1 MKINDTIIE
10 QRLKRTIKATTPNV
24 LPQVLQ
30 TIKSKENL
38 KDDYTPLT
46 TECIKEGGTEMTTTD
61 FQTMPK
67 ALLKDDKKT
76 KTGLSW
82 IKWTASAAAVFVIAF
97 TTYFINSYYTPQSV
111 ISFDVNP
118 SIELKINK
126 SEKILDVIPLNKEGE
141 IIIGDMNLKRVDL
154 DTAVNALI
162 GSMVKNGYID
172 EIKNSILIS
181 VDSKDEQIGI
191 QLQERLSTEV
201 NGLLNEYAVNG
212 AVLAQTIREDNRI
225 KDLAD
230 KYNLSYG
237 KAALIDLLVN
247 QENNLQYG
255 DLAKLSINDINL
267 LIAAQQAKPQG
278 VSTSGQ
284 VSSKAYIGE
293 DKAKSIAINF
303 VKVDEST
310 IRLIKV
316 KMDYEDGK
324 MIYDVEFHT
333 PNAEH
338 EFDIDAITGEIL
350 KYDYDEN
357 DDDRYV
363 SSDRYSNTPPSS
375 SNSDDTRQYIGKD
388 AAKSI
393 AFKHANVADSSVRDL
408 EAELDKED
416 DRMIY
421 EVDFESGNVEYEYD
435 IDAYTGEILKYD
447 HDYDDSKILSNIPAN
462 SGSSSSNNNSKNTTH
477 TGTST
482 KKQYISKDAAKNIAF
497 EHADII
503 VSSIRD
509 LKVELDEDDGHMVYE
524 VDFESGNMEYEYDI
538 DAYTGEI
545 LKWEAGDD

>member
-1 MKINDTIIE
+1 MKINDKIIE
-10 QRLKRTIKATTPNV
+10 QKLNQAIKAATPNV
-24 LPQVLQ
+24 LPQILQ
-30 TIKSKENL
+30 TIESK
-38 KDDYTPLT
+38 
-46 TECIKEGGTEMTTTD
+46 KEGGTEMTTTD
-61 FQTMPK
+61 FQSMPK
-67 ALLKDDKKT
+67 TLTKDIKKI
-76 KTGLSW
+76 KPGLSW
-82 IKWTASAAAVFVIAF
+82 IKWTASVAAVFMIAF
-97 TTYFINSYYTPQSV
+97 TAYFINSYYTPQAV
-111 ISFDVNP
+111 IAFDVNP
-118 SIELKINK
+118 SIELKVNK
-126 SEKILDVIPLNKEGE
+126 SERVLDAIPLNKEAE
-141 IIIGDMNLKRVDL
+141 IIIGEMNLKRVDL

-181 VDSKDEQIGI
+181 VDSKDEQVGI
-191 QLQERLSTEV
+191 QLQERLSAEI

-212 AVLAQTIREDNRI
+212 AVLSQRVSEDKRI

-237 KAALIDLLVN
+237 KAALIDLLVS

-278 VSTSGQ
+278 ISTSGQ

-293 DKAKSIAINF
+293 NKAKSTAINF
-303 VKVDEST
+303 VKVDESA

-316 KMDYEDGK
+316 KMDYEDGR

-333 PNAEH
+333 SNAEH
-338 EFDIDAITGEIL
+338 EFEIDAITGEIL

-363 SSDRYSNTPPSS
+363 SPDRYSDTPTSS
-375 SNSDDTRQYIGKD
+375 SNNNDTRKYIGKD

-393 AFKHANVADSSVRDL
+393 AFKHANVTDSSVRDL
-408 EAELDKED
+408 EAELDRED
-416 DRMIY
+416 GRIIY
-421 EVDFESGNVEYEYD
+421 EVDFKSGNMEYEYD

-447 HDYDDSKILSNIPAN
+447 HEYDEDDDRKISSNIPAN
-462 SGSSSSNNNSKNTTH
+462 TRPSSSNNNSKNTTS

-482 KKQYISKDAAKNIAF
+482 GKQTISKDAAKNTAF
-497 EHADII
+497 KHANII
-503 VSSIRD
+503 GSSIRD